1 LNNISY
7 NYTMM
12 NITYG
17 ISEEAGCRS
26 HMEDAHAIYQDADR
40 RFFAA
45 EIYDG
50 HGGRE
55 AAKIASSMLT
65 PYFMNAWAKEFEK
78 PFKDQRSECQL
89 LREAYLSV
97 DAHLVERDNRS
108 GTTAANLYIIGDRFL
123 AANVGDTRVVI
134 GTKKG
139 FSFLT
144 KDHKPDLPEEK
155 ARIERLGGRVL
166 SYGAPRVEGVL
177 AMSRALGD
185 TGLKPY
191 VSSEP
196 RIVEGYLGKENDYAI
211 LACDGVWDVLAADVL
226 MQIVH
231 TTIDPRKASKEI
243 STKALD
249 RGSTDNITVIVIDL
263 REYTKEL
270 KRKHVEITGIVDY
283 GV

>member
-1 LNNISY
+1 
-7 NYTMM
+7 MM

-17 ISEEAGCRS
+17 VSEETGFRS
-26 HMEDAHAIYQDADR
+26 HMEDAHAIYKDAER
-40 RFFAA
+40 KFFGA

-55 AAKIASSMLT
+55 SAEIASRMLT
-65 PYFMNAWAKEFEK
+65 PYFMHAWTKESEK
-78 PFKDQRSECQL
+78 PLQDRRNECQL

-97 DAHLVERDNRS
+97 DAHLIERGTTS
-108 GTTAANLYIIGDRFL
+108 GTTAASLYIIDDRFL
-123 AANVGDTRVVI
+123 AANVGDTRIII
-134 GTKKG
+134 GAGKG

-166 SYGAPRVEGVL
+166 FYGAPRVEGVL

-211 LACDGVWDVLAADVL
+211 LACDGLWDVFLPDDT
-226 MQIVH
+226 MQIVR
-231 TTIDPRKASKEI
+231 TIIDPRAASEEITKKAI
-243 STKALD
+243 D
-249 RGSTDNITVIVIDL
+249 RGSTDNITVVVLDL
-263 REYTKEL
+263 REYTKGL
-270 KRKHVEITGIVDY
+270 DRKYMENKGIVDY

>member
-1 LNNISY
+1 
-7 NYTMM
+7 MM

-17 ISEEAGCRS
+17 ISEEAGYRS
-26 HMEDAHAIYQDADR
+26 RMEDTHAIYQDGDR
-40 RFFAA
+40 QFFAA

-50 HGGRE
+50 HGGNE

-65 PYFMNAWAKEFEK
+65 PYFMDAWAKELEK
-78 PFKDQRSECQL
+78 PLKDRRSECQL

-108 GTTAANLYIIGDRFL
+108 GTTAANLYLIGDRFL
-123 AANVGDTRVVI
+123 AANAGDTRVMM

-211 LACDGVWDVLAADVL
+211 LACDGVWDVLAADAL
-226 MQIVH
+226 MQIVR
-231 TTIDPRKASKEI
+231 TAIDPGRASKEI

-249 RGSTDNITVIVIDL
+249 RGSTDNITVIVLDL

-270 KRKHVEITGIVDY
+270 KRKHMEITGIVDY

>member
-1 LNNISY
+1 
-7 NYTMM
+7 MM

-17 ISEEAGCRS
+17 ISEKVGCRS

-40 RFFAA
+40 KFFAA

-55 AAKIASSMLT
+55 AAKIAAGMLT
-65 PYFMNAWAKEFEK
+65 PYFMHAWAKESEK
-78 PFKDQRSECQL
+78 PLRDRRNEYKL

-97 DAHLVERDNRS
+97 DAHLVERGIRS
-108 GTTAANLYIIGDRFL
+108 GTAAANLYIIGDRFL
-123 AANVGDTRVVI
+123 VANAGDTRIII

-139 FSFLT
+139 FSLLT

-155 ARIERLGGRVL
+155 VRIESLGGRVL

-191 VSSEP
+191 ICSEP
-196 RIVEGYLGKENDYAI
+196 RIVEGYLGKENDYAV
-211 LACDGVWDVLAADVL
+211 LACDGVWDVLTHDDVI
-226 MQIVH
+226 QTVRAV
-231 TTIDPRKASKEI
+231 IDPRVASEEI
-243 STKALD
+243 SKKALD
-249 RGSTDNITVIVIDL
+249 QGSTDNITVIVLDL
-263 REYTKEL
+263 REYVKGL
-270 KRKHVEITGIVDY
+270 KRRNMEVTGIVDY

>member
-1 LNNISY
+1 
-7 NYTMM
+7 MM

-17 ISEEAGCRS
+17 ISEKAGYRS
-26 HMEDAHAIYQDADR
+26 RMEDAHAIYRDADR
-40 RFFAA
+40 KFFAA

-55 AAKIASSMLT
+55 AAEIASSMLT
-65 PYFMNAWAKEFEK
+65 PYFMNAWTKESEK
-78 PFKDQRSECQL
+78 PSNDRRSECQL
-89 LREAYLSV
+89 LREAYLSI
-97 DAHLVERDNRS
+97 DAHLVEKDNRS

-123 AANVGDTRVVI
+123 SANAGDTRVMI
-134 GTKKG
+134 GTRKG

-166 SYGAPRVEGVL
+166 SYGAARVEGIL

-196 RIVEGYLGKENDYAI
+196 RIVEGFLGKENDYAI
-211 LACDGVWDVLAADVL
+211 LACDGVWDVLAADDV
-226 MQIVH
+226 MRIVH
-231 TTIDPRKASKEI
+231 TVIDPGKASEEI

-249 RGSTDNITVIVIDL
+249 CGSTDNITVIVLDL
-263 REYTKEL
+263 REYTKGL
-270 KRKHVEITGIVDY
+270 KRKRVEITGIVDY